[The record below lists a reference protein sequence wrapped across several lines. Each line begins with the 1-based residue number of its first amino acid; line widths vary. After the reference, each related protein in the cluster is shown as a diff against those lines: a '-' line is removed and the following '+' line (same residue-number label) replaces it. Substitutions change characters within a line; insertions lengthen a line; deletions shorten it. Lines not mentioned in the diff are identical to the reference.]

1 MNQIK
6 SRKGYKVIKGLFGKY
21 EEIPEEWNIQNLRNV
36 CDEVYRYPT
45 YFNIS
50 YVKKGVL
57 EIRGELILISGKL
70 DSNISKYRLI
80 SKQTSSEFPR
90 TILHEGDIVL
100 SVRGTMGKTA
110 IITKQFENSNITANL
125 IKISPNQK
133 LGYSKFLFYI
143 FTSKSF
149 QDRLQALSSQ
159 TTIQTI
165 QSNTLQT
172 IQFFLPLFIEQQKIA
187 SILSNV
193 DTLIENTQRIIDT
206 TIKLKKGLMQQ
217 LFTQGIGHTKFRKVK
232 SLFGKYEEIPEK
244 WECKKLEN
252 ITEIFKGRGLS
263 KGKIS
268 FQGKYKCVLYGEL
281 FTTYSQIIEN
291 IISKTDHFEGVL
303 SQIGDILMPSS
314 TTTKGIDLATSS
326 VLLIDDI
333 QLGGDINI
341 IRPKLHSIDS
351 VFLGYYLSNKLEKKI
366 ASIAQGFTIIH
377 LYPKHLQKLEIYIP
391 KEKKEQQ
398 KIGSILSNIDSL
410 IQLQRNSKE
419 KLERLKKSLMQ
430 KLLTGKVRVK
440 I

>member
-6 SRKGYKVIKGLFGKY
+6 SRKGYKIIKGLFGKY
-21 EEIPEEWNIQNLRNV
+21 EEIPENWNIFNL
-36 CDEVYRYPT
+36 T
-45 YFNIS
+45 
-50 YVKKGVL
+50 
-57 EIRGELILISGKL
+57 
-70 DSNISKYRLI
+70 DSNIL
-80 SKQTSSEFPR
+80 
-90 TILHEGDIVL
+90 VL
-100 SVRGTMGKTA
+100 SSGKSIKSTLLKSKEQYPVYGANGVIGYTKQYNENDSILIGRVGTSGSIHNLVNYAWVTDNVLIAKMGKMLNKKFCFYTLKYLNLERFA
-110 IITKQFENSNITANL
+110 TKTSQPLLTQSILKT
-125 IKISPNQK
+125 IKIKIP
-133 LGYSKFLFYI
+133 
-143 FTSKSF
+143 
-149 QDRLQALSSQ
+149 
-159 TTIQTI
+159 
-165 QSNTLQT
+165 
-172 IQFFLPLFIEQQKIA
+172 PLFEQQKIA

-193 DTLIENTQRIIDT
+193 DTLIENTQKIIDT
-206 TIKLKKGLMQQ
+206 TIKLKKGLMQK

-410 IQLQRNSKE
+410 IQLQRNNKE
-419 KLERLKKSLMQ
+419 KLEHLKKSLMQ
-430 KLLTGKVRVK
+430 KLLTGNVRVK